1 MNLDRLKFVKNI
13 DDSARWAY
21 ADWKQG
27 SQQNL
32 HWANAKGDS
41 TNADKAELDDL
52 ILLVQK
58 SPHSAET
65 HVTHLVKV
73 VSPRAKTLSDGDWGI
88 VREVAVVW
96 VADFANLASI
106 PTDTNVFGW
115 KRRRPQGGKL
125 VKLEN
130 LKDNQVIQ
138 LHSLEIFQKR
148 VASMLG
154 LTQPKV
160 ETAIVP

>member
-13 DDSARWAY
+13 DDPAGWAY
-21 ADWKQG
+21 ADWNLG
-27 SQQNL
+27 SQQHL
-32 HWANAKGDS
+32 HWANKGDF
-41 TNADKAELDDL
+41 TNADKADLDDL

-65 HVTHLVKV
+65 RLTHLVKV
-73 VSPRAKTLSDGDWGI
+73 VSPSAETLSDGDWGI

-96 VADFANLASI
+96 VADFANPASI

-115 KRRRPQGGKL
+115 KRHRPEGTRI

-130 LKDNQVIQ
+130 LKEDRVIQ
-138 LHSLEIFQKR
+138 LWYSLEIFQR
-148 VASMLG
+148 HVAGMLG
-154 LTQPKV
+154 LT
-160 ETAIVP
+160 TIRG

>member
-13 DDSARWAY
+13 DDPERWAY

-27 SQQNL
+27 SQQHL
-32 HWANAKGDS
+32 HWANAKGDF
-41 TNADKAELDDL
+41 TNADKAAKGDL

-65 HVTHLVKV
+65 RITHLVEV
-73 VSPRAKTLSDGDWGI
+73 VSISAETLSDGDWGI
-88 VREVAVVW
+88 GREVAVVW

-115 KRRRPQGGKL
+115 ERHRPQGTKI

-130 LKDNQVIQ
+130 LKDNRVIQ
-138 LHSLEIFQKR
+138 LWHSLEIFQR
-148 VASMLG
+148 HVAGMLT
-154 LTQPKV
+154 LTTIKG
-160 ETAIVP
+160 

>member
-13 DDSARWAY
+13 DDPERWAY
-21 ADWKQG
+21 KDWKLG
-27 SQQNL
+27 SQQDL

-41 TNADKAELDDL
+41 ANADKADLNDL
-52 ILLVQK
+52 ILLVQR

-73 VSPRAKTLSDGDWGI
+73 VSPRAKTLSDGNWGI

>member
-13 DDSARWAY
+13 DDPERWAY
-21 ADWKQG
+21 ADWNLG
-27 SQQNL
+27 SQQHL
-32 HWANAKGDS
+32 HWANTKGDS
-41 TNADKAELDDL
+41 ANADKADLDDL

-58 SPHSAET
+58 SPHNAQT
-65 HVTHLVKV
+65 RVTHLVKV
-73 VSPRAKTLSDGDWGI
+73 VSTSAETLSDGDWGI

-130 LKDNQVIQ
+130 LKDNRVIQ
-138 LHSLEIFQKR
+138 LHSLEIFQR
-148 VASMLG
+148 HVASVLG

-160 ETAIVP
+160 ETAIAP

>member
-13 DDSARWAY
+13 DDPKCWAY
-21 ADWKQG
+21 EDWNLG
-27 SQQNL
+27 SQQDL
-32 HWANAKGDS
+32 HWANAKGDF
-41 TNADKAELDDL
+41 TNADKADLDDL

-65 HVTHLVKV
+65 RITHLVKV
-73 VSPRAKTLSDGDWGI
+73 VSTSAENLSHNDWGI

-106 PTDTNVFGW
+106 PTDTDVFGW
-115 KRRRPQGGKL
+115 KRHRPQGTRI

-130 LKDNQVIQ
+130 LGDNRVTQ
-138 LHSLEIFQKR
+138 LWHSLEIFQR
-148 VASMLG
+148 HVAGMLG
-154 LTQPKV
+154 LTTTKG
-160 ETAIVP
+160 

>member
-115 KRRRPQGGKL
+115 KRHRPAGGKL

-130 LKDNQVIQ
+130 LKANRVNQ
-138 LHSLEIFQKR
+138 LWHSPEIFQR
-148 VASMLG
+148 HVAGMLR
-154 LTQPKV
+154 LTQ
-160 ETAIVP
+160 